1 MVNAS
6 ITSWHRSCLS
16 KVNIN
21 LKIDHHQEK
30 KNFFFLFKA
39 YLLLNRNVN
48 RILWDDILWIL
59 FYILWLCE
67 NWKIHSSPLL
77 ALQNGCKNL
86 ISSIWNESNSASP
99 KICFYS
105 SKTCNHPK
113 VHSHCNLSG
122 SVLSLRKIHVDWK
135 NSPVWLLKTK
145 WPSLAYNWVRQLI
158 KAGSY
163 GHYGRKMP
171 HPTCKNGS
179 KVIVLDWALQIIF
192 LLNLPRLII
201 LANT

>member
-1 MVNAS
+1 MGWHFVNS
-6 ITSWHRSCLS
+6 LLYSLTLWKLKNTFLPTTCLAEW
-16 KVNIN
+16 
-21 LKIDHHQEK
+21 LKKPHLI
-30 KNFFFLFKA
+30 
-39 YLLLNRNVN
+39 YLK
-48 RILWDDILWIL
+48 WIQ
-59 FYILWLCE
+59 F
-67 NWKIHSSPLL
+67 
-77 ALQNGCKNL
+77 
-86 ISSIWNESNSASP
+86 NSAWP

-113 VHSHCNLSG
+113 VHRHCNLSG
-122 SVLSLRKIHVDWK
+122 SVLSLRKIHVDWE
-135 NSPVWLLKTK
+135 NSPVWLLTTK

-179 KVIVLDWALQIIF
+179 KVIVLDWALQITF
-192 LLNLPRLII
+192 LLKLPRLII